1 MPLARSESESSDHVV
16 VMVGSDEMMA
26 AAVVMV
32 EKVAANVDLDHAAI
46 VGMIVDLLILVV
58 VAIVVLHVVM
68 KAVVAGL
75 LHRVRV
81 VVAVVVIVDMTV
93 VSSEIRAA
101 RPDSDEDRNKADMVV
116 VEEAVVVAD
125 MLSNLVQHDHRDHLN
140 QQNRF
145 LKKRLQAQYLF
156 AHLGS

>member
-1 MPLARSESESSDHVV
+1 MA
-16 VMVGSDEMMA
+16 VMVGSDEMTA
-26 AAVVMV
+26 AVVVMV

-58 VAIVVLHVVM
+58 VAIVVHHVVM
-68 KAVVAGL
+68 KAVVADL

-81 VVAVVVIVDMTV
+81 VAIDVMTV

-116 VEEAVVVAD
+116 EEAVVEAD

-145 LKKRLQAQYLF
+145 LKKRSQAQYRF
-156 AHLGS
+156 ARLGS